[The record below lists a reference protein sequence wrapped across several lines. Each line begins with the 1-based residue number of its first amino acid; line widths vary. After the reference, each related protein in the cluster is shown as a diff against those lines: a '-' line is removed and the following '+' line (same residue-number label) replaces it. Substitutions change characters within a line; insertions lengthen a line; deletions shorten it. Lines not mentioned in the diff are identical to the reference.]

1 MPFCPDCRFEYEPDI
16 SKCPDCGSKLVE
28 KLPEEPAQTTT
39 KESGEEINFVPL
51 KNLPSRLYAEML
63 KEALKSEGIVS
74 MIKGDEGIA
83 FRTTTSHIPVSKI
96 TVWVPQKDVE
106 KAREIADQMLDHI

>member
-1 MPFCPDCRFEYEPDI
+1 MPFCPDCCYEYERGI

-28 KLPEEPAQTTT
+28 KLPEEMFETRAM
-39 KESGEEINFVPL
+39 ESREEINFVPL

-63 KEALKSEGIVS
+63 KEVLKSKEIIS

-96 TVWVPQKDVE
+96 TVWVPQKDF
-106 KAREIADQMLDHI
+106 KRAREIADQMLDHI